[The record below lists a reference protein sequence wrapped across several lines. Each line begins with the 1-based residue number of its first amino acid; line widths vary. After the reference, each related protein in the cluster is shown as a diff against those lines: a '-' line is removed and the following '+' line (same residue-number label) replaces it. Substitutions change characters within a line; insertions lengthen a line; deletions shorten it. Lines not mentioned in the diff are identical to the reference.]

1 MVLFFAVSAA
11 VGVTILID
19 FLAIMLVAAI
29 CGPW

>member
-1 MVLFFAVSAA
+1 MVLLFTVSAA

-19 FLAIMLVAAI
+19 FLAI